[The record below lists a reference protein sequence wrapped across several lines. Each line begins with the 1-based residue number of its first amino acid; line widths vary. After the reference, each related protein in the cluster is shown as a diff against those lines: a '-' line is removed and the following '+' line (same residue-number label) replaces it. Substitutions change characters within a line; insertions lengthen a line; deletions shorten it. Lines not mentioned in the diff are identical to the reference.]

1 MDPSTDNRTF
11 YHQEHREWL
20 STLDFYQDEI
30 KFFQNEL
37 ALILHANMSSMSI
50 LEHADEYKLIF
61 RKKLETLDELRHS
74 IVKHDGS
81 LADNSKDDVGIDT
94 SHDHVR
100 KEYETFKEN
109 FDLMKQNFKRFAAK
123 ND

>member
-1 MDPSTDNRTF
+1 MDSITDTRTF
-11 YHQEHREWL
+11 YHQEHRDWL

-37 ALILHANMSSMSI
+37 AMILHANMGSMSI
-50 LEHADEYKLIF
+50 LEHADEYKMIF
-61 RKKLETLDELRHS
+61 RKKLETLDELRHA
-74 IVKHDGS
+74 IVNHDIS
-81 LADNSKDDVGIDT
+81 LAKNATEEAEIDKT
-94 SHDHVR
+94 HDQVR
-100 KEYETFKEN
+100 KNYETFKEN